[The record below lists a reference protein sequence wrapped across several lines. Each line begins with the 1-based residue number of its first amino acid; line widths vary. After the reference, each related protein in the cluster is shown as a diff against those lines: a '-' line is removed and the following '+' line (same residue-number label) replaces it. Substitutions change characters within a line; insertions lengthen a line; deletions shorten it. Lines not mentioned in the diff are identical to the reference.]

1 MKVEKRNGSY
11 RVQKMIDGKRY
22 SITYD
27 HKPTEREVMADLLKL
42 SDAAPA
48 KGSFLACAKSYINS
62 KSNVISPSTIKGY
75 ASILNALPDDFKRMD
90 LSKITQI
97 DIQTVINDYAS
108 THSPKTTRN
117 VHGFISAVLRQ
128 FRPDM
133 VIYTTLPQKSV
144 YEPYTPS
151 EDDIKRILDAC
162 SNDPFYHIPFQ
173 LGIMGLRRSEVCAL
187 TLDDIS
193 GNTLTINKA
202 LVKDVHNKWVIKP
215 TKTTAGTRE
224 IYIPDALVSEIE
236 QYGKI
241 FDGNPTTLLYGLNRY
256 QDQLGIPRFRFHDL
270 RHFMASYAHSKG
282 ISDADIMSTGGW
294 KSDYTMKSIYRHEMN
309 AKAAQKQLF
318 DDIIPGAIPGAI
330 INNRVL

>member
-1 MKVEKRNGSY
+1 MKIEKRNGSY

-27 HKPTEREVMADLLKL
+27 HKPTEREVMRDLLKL
-42 SDAAPA
+42 SDAIPA
-48 KGSFLACAKSYINS
+48 KGSFLACAKSYIKS
-62 KSNVISPSTIKGY
+62 KDNVISPSTIKGY
-75 ASILNALPDDFKRMD
+75 TSILSALPDDFKHMD
-90 LSKITQI
+90 ISNITQI
-97 DIQTVINDYAS
+97 DIQTVINDYSAD
-108 THSPKTTRN
+108 HSPKTTRN

-162 SNDPFYHIPFQ
+162 ANEPFYHIPFQ

-187 TLDDIS
+187 TLDDIR
-193 GNTLTINKA
+193 GNTLSINKA
-202 LVKDVHNKWVIKP
+202 LVKDVNNKWIVKP

-224 IYIPDALVSEIE
+224 IYIPDSLVSEIE

-241 FDGNPTTLLYGLNRY
+241 FDGNPTTLLYGLNKY
-256 QDQLGIPRFRFHDL
+256 QDKLGIPRFRFHDL

-282 ISDADIMSTGGW
+282 MSDADIMSTGGW

-309 AKAAQKQLF
+309 AKAAQKQVF
-318 DDIIPGAIPGAI
+318 DDIILGAIPGAI
-330 INNRVL
+330 LNN